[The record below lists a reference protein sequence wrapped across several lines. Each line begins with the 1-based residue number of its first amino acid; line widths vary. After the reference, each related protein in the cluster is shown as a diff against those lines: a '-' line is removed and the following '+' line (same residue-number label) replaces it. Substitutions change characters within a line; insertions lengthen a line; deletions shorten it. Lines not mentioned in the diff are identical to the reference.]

1 MIVEAN
7 LFLIVFLVQDLN
19 FFICLPNLT
28 MLLLF
33 NPVSCKIGKELAG
46 GDVLALASWATL
58 AAHSTTLLKL
68 AAAAGISF
76 AFHLLCGSLKRIPN
90 LCRFFSLKLGNTC
103 KFSTYLDTH
112 KFIGYMSVSKVKD
125 E

>member
-33 NPVSCKIGKELAG
+33 NPVSYMIGKELAG

-68 AAAAGISF
+68 AGVTVSVLPSIYFVGALSGFQIYAGSS
-76 AFHLLCGSLKRIPN
+76 H
-90 LCRFFSLKLGNTC
+90 
-103 KFSTYLDTH
+103 
-112 KFIGYMSVSKVKD
+112 
-125 E
+125 